1 MEQINSKKQLNDY
14 YNHFLLED
22 YFSFDIRPYTSVIRF
37 EPNEAI
43 LQEGSKPTYLYYMLN
58 GRAKLFLSH
67 KNGSISLINFL
78 SAPCF
83 IGEMELLDK
92 EKKSDGVT
100 AISACIC
107 FAVKISNCKK
117 KMLNDTVFL
126 QYLCRFLSSKAIGNT
141 YNYAKNQSYSLRVRL
156 ASFILM
162 TSIHGVYRE
171 RHTEVAEFLGVTY
184 RHLLFVL
191 AEFVKEGLLIKT
203 DGGYRINKIEELR
216 KTAETQ

>member
-1 MEQINSKKQLNDY
+1 MKPINSRKLDDY
-14 YNHFLLED
+14 CNHFLLED
-22 YFSFDIRPYTSVIRF
+22 YFSFDIRRYTSVVRF

-43 LQEGSKPTYLYYMLN
+43 LQEGSKPTYLYYMLS

-92 EKKSDGVT
+92 EKSSDGVT

-107 FAVKISNCKK
+107 FAVKISDCGK
-117 KMLNDTVFL
+117 KMLNDKVFL
-126 QYLCRFLSSKAIGNT
+126 QYLCKSLSHKAIGNT
-141 YNYAKNQSYSLRVRL
+141 YNYSINQSYPLRVRL

-162 TSIHGVYRE
+162 TSIDGKYQE
-171 RHTEVAEFLGVTY
+171 QHTEVAEFLGVTY

-203 DGGYRINKIEELR
+203 DGGYQISKIEELR
-216 KTAETQ
+216 KTAEAQ

>member
-1 MEQINSKKQLNDY
+1 MKPINSRKLDDY
-14 YNHFLLED
+14 CNHFLLED

-43 LQEGSKPTYLYYMLN
+43 LQEGSKPTYLYYMLS

-92 EKKSDGVT
+92 EKSSDGVT

-107 FAVKISNCKK
+107 FAVKISDCGK
-117 KMLNDTVFL
+117 KMLNDTIFL
-126 QYLCRFLSSKAIGNT
+126 QYLCKSLSHKAIGNT
-141 YNYAKNQSYSLRVRL
+141 YNYSINQSYPLRVRL

-162 TSIHGVYRE
+162 TSIDGKYQE

-191 AEFVKEGLLIKT
+191 AEFAKEGLLIKT
-203 DGGYRINKIEELR
+203 DGGYRISKIEELR
-216 KTAETQ
+216 KPAEAQ